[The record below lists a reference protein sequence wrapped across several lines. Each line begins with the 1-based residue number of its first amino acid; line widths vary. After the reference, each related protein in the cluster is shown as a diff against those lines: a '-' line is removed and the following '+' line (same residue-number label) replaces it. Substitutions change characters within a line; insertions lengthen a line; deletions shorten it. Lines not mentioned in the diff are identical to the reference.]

1 MPSSLLL
8 CSACQ
13 DVSGTDEQ
21 SSNVPS
27 DIFDYL
33 EKMDRDE
40 EESDEPVRAMWL
52 SCDCHVMTRHE
63 IVNVCFC
70 RHKPCHLKSTKSIW
84 RYYRKGFPKF
94 LPSLPLLSSPSLLFI
109 IYLTFSSPYRCIE
122 LEYPLLA
129 EYDFRD
135 DTHNPDIKYALMHKI
150 YTYTLHCN
158 LCVCVCVCV
167 CVCAELT

>member
-1 MPSSLLL
+1 
-8 CSACQ
+8 
-13 DVSGTDEQ
+13 
-21 SSNVPS
+21 
-27 DIFDYL
+27 
-33 EKMDRDE
+33 
-40 EESDEPVRAMWL
+40 
-52 SCDCHVMTRHE
+52 MTRHE

-109 IYLTFSSPYRCIE
+109 IYLTFSSSYRCIE

-135 DTHNPDIKYALMHKI
+135 DTHNPDIKYTLMHKI

-158 LCVCVCVCV
+158 LCVCVCVQNRPETIHG
-167 CVCAELT
+167 AETLPGKEPEEDVWQWSSTIRCHRLALR